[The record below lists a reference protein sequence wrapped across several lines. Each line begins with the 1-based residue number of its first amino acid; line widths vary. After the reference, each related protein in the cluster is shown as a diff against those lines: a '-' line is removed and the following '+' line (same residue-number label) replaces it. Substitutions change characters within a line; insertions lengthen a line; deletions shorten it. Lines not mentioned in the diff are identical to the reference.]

1 MVSKIVA
8 RAVGNSA
15 RYTIPATAKL
25 FGDCGMPSHH
35 NAVGI
40 SIKLAI
46 INPQDAYET
55 VLTGGHNLVITEPI
69 A

>member
-1 MVSKIVA
+1 MLVI
-8 RAVGNSA
+8 
-15 RYTIPATAKL
+15 AKL
-25 FGDCGMPSHH
+25 FGDLGMPSNH

-40 SIKLAI
+40 SIKLAS